1 MRKRLM
7 RTWLMRTWP
16 MRAGTLLSILALGL
30 APAVRLRADLKPAL
44 AERDLGRRSKLAL
57 DNAETVLKAARAAY
71 ERGETEKVAAGI
83 QEIVES
89 VDMASESLAKT
100 GKNPRSSPKWFK
112 QAEIQTRDLLKRLE
126 TFQRDM
132 SFADRPMLDKAK
144 TRVQEVHDS
153 LLLGLMEGKHK

>member
-1 MRKRLM
+1 MGTGLM
-7 RTWLMRTWP
+7 RTWI
-16 MRAGTLLSILALGL
+16 LLSMLALGL
-30 APAVRLRADLKPAL
+30 APAVELRADLKPAL

-57 DNAETVLKAARAAY
+57 DNAEAVLKAARAAY

-83 QEIVES
+83 AEIVES
-89 VDMASESLAKT
+89 VDLASESLTKT

-132 SFADRPMLDKAK
+132 SFTDRPMLDQAK
-144 TRVQEVHDS
+144 NRVQEVHDS